1 MPTTFYSLRK
11 TLQRTLSSY
20 ENRISSR
27 EKSFIEQYLEILPP
41 LSNQIVSDQ
50 IEDLAYQV
58 FGKYQLGIKY
68 AFDAENSDNRNYWQE
83 QVVRFMKNHASA
95 FHLLFH
101 FMIINS

>member
-1 MPTTFYSLRK
+1 MKNP
-11 TLQRTLSSY
+11 LSS
-20 ENRISSR
+20 I
-27 EKSFIEQYLEILPP
+27 LEILPP

-68 AFDAENSDNRNYWQE
+68 AFDAENSDDRNYWQE
-83 QVVRFMKNHASA
+83 QVVRFMKNHALYR
-95 FHLLFH
+95 FIYFFH